1 MIAANPV
8 KSRGVCVKTEFE
20 PPTFEKNSFIRAA
33 IVAKTCALGPNP
45 LLRVDPPQLKFESAS
60 ESNSWPAKMDDEEDD
75 LFVTQEF
82 SSTTVSYFETDAATV
97 TDNLDNVNDNVDDE
111 DQSPTSLFT

>member
-1 MIAANPV
+1 
-8 KSRGVCVKTEFE
+8 
-20 PPTFEKNSFIRAA
+20 
-33 IVAKTCALGPNP
+33 
-45 LLRVDPPQLKFESAS
+45 
-60 ESNSWPAKMDDEEDD
+60 MDDEEDD